1 MEKMEDEGN
10 QTLDTYV
17 QGLQKLG
24 KLEIRM
30 VTGDV
35 AQRRSDDEAG

>member
-10 QTLDTYV
+10 QTIEVYV
-17 QGLQKLG
+17 QALQKLG

-30 VTGDV
+30 VTGDGYGT
-35 AQRRSDDEAG
+35 D